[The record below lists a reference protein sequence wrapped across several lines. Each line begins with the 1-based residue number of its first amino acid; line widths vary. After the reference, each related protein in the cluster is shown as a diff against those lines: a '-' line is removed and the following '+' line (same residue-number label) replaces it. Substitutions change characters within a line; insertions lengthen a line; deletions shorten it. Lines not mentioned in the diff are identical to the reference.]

1 MSFLFNLNTK
11 IYTETETKPVMNAIN
26 ILKRDMA
33 KVFGESD
40 ESGNDI
46 YLKKDDT
53 LDEESYKIDIAE
65 NIVISAAD
73 DLGFVY
79 ALLKISEKYLGIKPF
94 WFWLDQKI
102 GKKDS
107 VKIEKCEINSPKA
120 KVKYRGWFFNDEV
133 LMMKWKIN
141 GDKKEPWRMA
151 FETLLRCGGNM
162 TIPGT
167 DKNSRLNRQMA
178 ADMGLWI
185 THHHAEPLGAEIF
198 ARAYPGAEANFMEK
212 SELFYKLWEDAVIEQ
227 KDCNVVWNLCF
238 RGQGD
243 CPFWSNDTSG
253 QFDTPQKRGKLISNI
268 IKKNELSSTT

>member
-11 IYTETETKPVMNAIN
+11 VHTETETKPVMNAIN

-33 KVFGESD
+33 KVFGASD
-40 ESGNDI
+40 ENGNDI
-46 YLKKDDT
+46 HLKKDDT

-79 ALLKISEKYLGIKPF
+79 ALLKISEKYLDIKPF

-102 GKKDS
+102 EKKDS
-107 VKIEKCEINSPKA
+107 VRIEKCEINSPKP

-198 ARAYPGAEANFMEK
+198 ARAYPGVEANFMEK

-227 KDCNVVWNLCF
+227 KAKDVF
-238 RGQGD
+238 GEI
-243 CPFWSNDTSG
+243 F
-253 QFDTPQKRGKLISNI
+253 
-268 IKKNELSSTT
+268 SS